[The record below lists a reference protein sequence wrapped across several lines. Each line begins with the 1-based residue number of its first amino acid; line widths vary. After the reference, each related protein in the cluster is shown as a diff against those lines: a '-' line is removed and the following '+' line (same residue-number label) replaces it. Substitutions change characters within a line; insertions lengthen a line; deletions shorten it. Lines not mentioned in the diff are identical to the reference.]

1 MELPFAP
8 EGTKKY
14 ASVHL
19 VRGIEDAGK
28 DTANVNQVVE
38 RKNDDDDVLG
48 WLVYFNDTN
57 DVLRIP

>member
-1 MELPFAP
+1 MDLPFAP

-28 DTANVNQVVE
+28 DTADVSQVVE
-38 RKNDDDDVLG
+38 RREGDDIIG
-48 WLVYFNDTN
+48 WLVYFTNTN